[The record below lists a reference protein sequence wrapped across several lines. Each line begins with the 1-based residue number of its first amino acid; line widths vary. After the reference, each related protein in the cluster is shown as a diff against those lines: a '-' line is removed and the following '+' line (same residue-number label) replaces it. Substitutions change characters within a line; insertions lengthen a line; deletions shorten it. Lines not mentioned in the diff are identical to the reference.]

1 MESLYLITGHIVV
14 GAAGGAAVLLG
25 YQRYARSHKKEQSMS
40 DETAEKTRDAK
51 TTEKS
56 ESEPEISHMDLLKVI
71 ASQPPSPPEKP
82 RRRRY

>member
-1 MESLYLITGHIVV
+1 
-14 GAAGGAAVLLG
+14 
-25 YQRYARSHKKEQSMS
+25 MS